1 MAVPDFQ
8 SLMLPILK
16 FARDGKDHTVRDAIN
31 TLAHEFELSDEDLRL
46 RLPSGTQTTFGNRT
60 NWACTY
66 LKQAGL
72 LQSTGRGHF
81 QILQRGLE
89 VLKTDPSKIDIGFLE
104 RFEEFVAFRSKSRQH
119 PTRVQGGKETQE
131 DQTPEEL
138 LEASYENLRAGLA
151 QQLLERIRACSPAFF
166 ERLVVDLLVEM
177 GYGGSRE
184 DAGEAVGHTGDGGI
198 DGIIKEDKLGLDAVY
213 IQAKRWENSV
223 GRPIVQTFA
232 GSLEGQRARKGVLI
246 TTSTFTQ
253 DARDYVT
260 RIEKRIVLI
269 DGQQLAGLMIDHGIG
284 VTDIAQYRVSRVDS
298 DYFEEEP

>member
-1 MAVPDFQ
+1 MMPVPDFQ

-16 FARDGKDHTVRDAIN
+16 FAKDGNDHSVRDAIN
-31 TLAHEFELSDEDLRL
+31 ALAAEFHLSDEDVRD

-66 LKQAGL
+66 LKQASL

-81 QILQRGLE
+81 QITPRGLE
-89 VLKTDPSKIDIGFLE
+89 VLKTNPSRIDIGFLE
-104 RFEEFVAFRSKSRQH
+104 RFEEFVAFRARSRQH
-119 PTRVQGGKETQE
+119 PRKGEEAQHIDQ

-138 LEASYENLRAGLA
+138 LEASYENLRRDLA

-166 ERLVVDLLVEM
+166 EKLVVDLLVEM

-184 DAGEAVGHTGDGGI
+184 DAGQAVGHTGDGGI

-253 DARDYVT
+253 DAKDYVT
-260 RIEKRIVLI
+260 RIEKRIVLV
-269 DGQQLAGLMIDHGIG
+269 DGQQLANLMIDHGIG
-284 VTDIAQYRVSRVDS
+284 VTEIAKYRVSRVDF
-298 DYFEEEP
+298 DYFEE